1 MIKFIFFFF
10 ASQLGQA
17 FEGNHASQ
25 SFITSCDEACYQKQ
39 GGDVPIPFSA
49 NRKVELA
56 DGETY
61 VLLGNIQYAPSLITK
76 SKNAPYLHIDL
87 EVHPWLASE
96 GRKDFPFYP
105 LILTGD
111 QKLKLSAGTRIKV
124 TAKARAFVLSGKNQ
138 SYKLVMALEP
148 LESD

>member
-1 MIKFIFFFF
+1 MIQLFMLFLASRAVF
-10 ASQLGQA
+10 ALNANQ
-17 FEGNHASQ
+17 ER
-25 SFITSCDEACYQKQ
+25 SFVSTCDEACYSKF

-56 DGETY
+56 DGEEY
-61 VLLGNIQYAPSLITK
+61 VLMGDIQYAPSLITK

-87 EVHPWLASE
+87 EVHPWLGSE
-96 GRKDFPFYP
+96 RRKDFPFYP

-111 QKLKLSAGTRIKV
+111 QKLKLSAGTRVKV
-124 TAKARAFVLSGKNQ
+124 TARARAFVLSGKDK

-148 LESD
+148 LETD